1 MPMSIPLKTILGKSF
16 LKRSEI
22 LRKIFKLSRNRVLH
36 TSRYQNNNGAERI
49 DSQRRNHCT
58 AINKEKIIL
67 SLTLF
72 LLLDYG
78 YVSKT
83 TLIFSA
89 PSQIIVASIDSAST
103 TLALHIIVAMF
114 GFDFITADIAAN
126 GVFGNQYESS
136 FVKSSCIRCAP

>member
-1 MPMSIPLKTILGKSF
+1 MLVAPFIIC
-16 LKRSEI
+16 
-22 LRKIFKLSRNRVLH
+22 V
-36 TSRYQNNNGAERI
+36 
-49 DSQRRNHCT
+49 

-67 SLTLF
+67 SLILF

-78 YVSKT
+78 DFGITS
-83 TLIFSA
+83 LIFGTPA
-89 PSQIIVASIDSAST
+89 QVVVAAVDSASS

-126 GVFGNQYESS
+126 GVFDNQYESS